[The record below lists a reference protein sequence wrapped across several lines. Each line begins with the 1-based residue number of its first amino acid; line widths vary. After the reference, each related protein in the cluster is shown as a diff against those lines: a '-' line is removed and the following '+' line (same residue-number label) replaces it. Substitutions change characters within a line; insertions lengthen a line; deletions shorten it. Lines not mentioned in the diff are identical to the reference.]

1 VSYGDQMAPDQH
13 EGCNARIAQLEREL
27 AEAKEEI
34 GVLNRRRGG
43 ECDTCGK
50 WVCPPIRCVGC
61 MMKQRL
67 TPHAN
72 PEPLAADVLAAA
84 TRRAE
89 EAEGAVKVL
98 AEEVDASRHTLE
110 EVKNQRTYEN
120 KNNIV
125 PGGCV
130 SSLLETWC
138 KRLVRSRESVAA
150 NPIASAAL
158 AATVRKEET

>member
-1 VSYGDQMAPDQH
+1 VSYAITPYVVQC
-13 EGCNARIAQLEREL
+13 EARIAQLEREL

-98 AEEVDASRHTLE
+98 REACNVIASM
-110 EVKNQRTYEN
+110 
-120 KNNIV
+120 
-125 PGGCV
+125 PGRDRDSV
-130 SSLLETWC
+130 SPGVVYSLLE
-138 KRLVRSRESVAA
+138 RA
-150 NPIASAAL
+150 NTLATAAL
-158 AATVRKEET
+158 AATVRKEGT